1 MTTTASTSAATT
13 KSSAASSILTAL
25 NGSSGIDWNTLATN
39 LSAAQFAT
47 RSDQLT
53 TKQDKL
59 DKQISTASS
68 LKSALLTLST
78 SIGDRVRTGDLSPQ
92 PSLSAAI
99 ATPTLS
105 GAATPKGTYSLEVT
119 QLAAAQALVSP
130 AVASTTATVGSGS
143 LTLRFG
149 TTSGSTFTEDTNHAP
164 VTVTVSA
171 GATIADVAAAITAS
185 NAGVSAYVANT
196 TDGPKLMVKG
206 AQGAANSF
214 VIEANEA
221 VGDPGLAQF
230 AWKPA
235 DGTANRLITAAQ
247 DATYKLDGLPM
258 SSSSNTIQ
266 EVIPGLNLKLTA
278 TNIGAP
284 ATLSFADNSAAITA
298 TMTDFVSA
306 LNELVAQVKTATDPV
321 SGDLATDG
329 GALNLKRTL
338 SQLTGQIMMPNAATG
353 APRTLSDLG
362 VSIQRDGTFQL
373 DGSKLAAT
381 LKADPIGT
389 AAMFT
394 NGLHGLYGTIDGL
407 TRKMSSTTD
416 AYSLAVSV
424 TRYTALKTTVA
435 SDLSTLTDKQE
446 QFRQQL
452 VTRFAKTQTNVA
464 DSTSTLSFLKN
475 QINAWYSSKN

>member
-1 MTTTASTSAATT
+1 
-13 KSSAASSILTAL
+13 
-25 NGSSGIDWNTLATN
+25 
-39 LSAAQFAT
+39 
-47 RSDQLT
+47 
-53 TKQDKL
+53 
-59 DKQISTASS
+59 
-68 LKSALLTLST
+68 
-78 SIGDRVRTGDLSPQ
+78 
-92 PSLSAAI
+92 
-99 ATPTLS
+99 
-105 GAATPKGTYSLEVT
+105 
-119 QLAAAQALVSP
+119 
-130 AVASTTATVGSGS
+130 
-143 LTLRFG
+143 
-149 TTSGSTFTEDTNHAP
+149 
-164 VTVTVSA
+164 
-171 GATIADVAAAITAS
+171 
-185 NAGVSAYVANT
+185 
-196 TDGPKLMVKG
+196 
-206 AQGAANSF
+206 
-214 VIEANEA
+214 
-221 VGDPGLAQF
+221 
-230 AWKPA
+230 
-235 DGTANRLITAAQ
+235 
-247 DATYKLDGLPM
+247 
-258 SSSSNTIQ
+258 
-266 EVIPGLNLKLTA
+266 
-278 TNIGAP
+278 
-284 ATLSFADNSAAITA
+284 
-298 TMTDFVSA
+298 MTDFVSA

>member
-235 DGTANRLITAAQ
+235 DGTANRLITTAQ
-247 DATYKLDGLPM
+247 DANYKLDGLPM
-258 SSSSNTIQ
+258 SSSSNTVQ

-284 ATLSFADNSAAITA
+284 ATLSFADNSA
-298 TMTDFVSA
+298 
-306 LNELVAQVKTATDPV
+306 VKTATDPV